1 MKKRL
6 LSLLLVVAMG
16 VTMLAGCGGSDS
28 GDSSAKNDAQQE
40 TTGGENGEAEDG
52 AAGETAKII
61 MTYLTTG
68 TTPADLQLVQD
79 EINKIS
85 KEAINV
91 EVELKTVSIAETF
104 TGTYSMW
111 IGSGEQIDLMCV
123 AFSGLNDYVT
133 TGQLKPL
140 DDLLASDGQ
149 YISSLAEEYPLYDG
163 ATLDGAVYGVTPV
176 QQAYGMRGGLVVRKD
191 YFEETGIEY
200 KDQYSYEEI
209 TEVIAKIKEA
219 HPDIYPVC
227 QLGSSIT
234 SSASSSNFFFPYDA
248 LGATIKSGVLMDT
261 DSTEIVNLF
270 ATDEYYNYLKLMR
283 DWYEA
288 GYIMPD
294 AATTDASGTELL
306 AAGKSSALPMNLQPV
321 QTTGTVQSYGW
332 ESIALN
338 ITEGFYSAAS
348 AASGVYWTIP
358 VTSANPSAAMK
369 FLNLMYENQA
379 VADLLKSG
387 IEGTHY
393 VKTDTE
399 YVIAF
404 PEGVTMENT
413 TYFMPLGLYGDRRY
427 ELQTS
432 EGASI
437 ADNEAWTANNMKNTF
452 KAVGYSYNSANMS
465 NQLIAIATVLDQYLP
480 SLETGSVAD
489 LDTTYNEMLSAL
501 ETAGI
506 NEVIADNQAQ
516 FDAWLA
522 EQQKLMEQQWKLQF
536 DGRLIK

>member
-1 MKKRL
+1 
-6 LSLLLVVAMG
+6 
-16 VTMLAGCGGSDS
+16 MLTGCGGSDS
-28 GDSSAKNDAQQE
+28 DNQASQEGTKQE
-40 TTGGENGEAEDG
+40 TTGGENGEAEGG
-52 AAGETAKII
+52 ATGKTAKII

-85 KEAINV
+85 KEEINV
-91 EVELKTVSIAETF
+91 EVELKAVSIAETF

-133 TGQLKPL
+133 TGQLTPL
-140 DDLLASDGQ
+140 DDLLATDGQ
-149 YISSLAEEYPLYDG
+149 YINSLAEEYPLYDG

-200 KDQYSYEEI
+200 KDQYTYEEM
-209 TEVIAKIKEA
+209 TEIIAKIKEA
-219 HPDIYPVC
+219 HPDCYPVC
-227 QLGSSIT
+227 QLGSAVN
-234 SSASSSNFFFPYDA
+234 SSASNAGFFMEYDA
-248 LGATIKSGVLMDT
+248 LGATMKSGVLMDA

-270 ATDEYYNYLKLMR
+270 ATEEYYSYLKLMR
-283 DWYEA
+283 EWYEA

-294 AATTDASGTELL
+294 AATTDASNTELL
-306 AAGKSSALPMNLQPV
+306 ASGKCCAGPMNLQPV
-321 QTTGTVQSYGW
+321 QTTGTIQSYGY

-338 ITEGFYSAAS
+338 ITEGYYPAAS
-348 AASGVYWTIP
+348 AASGTYWTIP

-369 FLNLMYENQA
+369 FLNLIYENQA
-379 VADLLKSG
+379 VAALLKSG

-399 YVIAF
+399 YVISF
-404 PEGVTMENT
+404 PDGVTMENV
-413 TYFMPLGLYGDRRY
+413 TYYMPLRLYGDRRY
-427 ELQTS
+427 ELQMS

-437 ADNEAWTANNMKNTF
+437 EDNEAWTANNMKNQF
-452 KAVGYSYNSANMS
+452 KAVGYAYNSTNMS

-506 NEVIADNQAQ
+506 NDVIADNQAQ

-522 EQQKLMEQQWKLQF
+522 EQ
-536 DGRLIK
+536 